1 MKEDIR
7 RLVAQLPEDNADY
20 AIMKIEPDYEN
31 EDCKARGNKND
42 GNEQRKHRTADNNGL
57 TQGKGNKL

>member
-31 EDCKARGNKND
+31 EDCKQGEIKTTATSSGNTVR
-42 GNEQRKHRTADNNGL
+42 QTTMA
-57 TQGKGNKL
+57 

>member
-7 RLVAQLPEDNADY
+7 RLVAQLPEDNTDY

-31 EDCKARGNKND
+31 EECPQL
-42 GNEQRKHRTADNNGL
+42 E
-57 TQGKGNKL
+57 